1 MSGDVNR
8 LFSMINQINLPY
20 QIFETAESEFE
31 SEFEPG
37 RSSLQ
42 AEGEAM
48 VRALEGFFG
57 CPPAAA
63 NEDLAPPCDDIG
75 FLQAYA
81 EKPVAV
87 SAGAQSADN
96 RLADIFKRMR
106 ERA

>member
-20 QIFETAESEFE
+20 QIFETAETEAD
-31 SEFEPG
+31 FEPERG
-37 RSSLQ
+37 RPSLQ
-42 AEGEAM
+42 AEAEAM

-63 NEDLAPPCDDIG
+63 NEDVVACDIG

-81 EKPVAV
+81 EKPAPV
-87 SAGAQSADN
+87 SAAASTQPGDN
-96 RLADIFKRMR
+96 RLSDIFKRMR